1 MSLFKKKNKSP
12 LFFEEDPAEERFD
25 AMMDLV
31 KDLSRKDY
39 NRLKDAMDLGYNAY
53 QKVKN
58 IDSDDGLSVAGP
70 ELMLHEKEGEEWQA
84 RKLVAVKPPQQIWP
98 NMAAVSIGE
107 LAVRGGKTDIQVVLH
122 RIQSQPEQL
131 APKVA
136 ESQSVMDQVEKK
148 KNMFGGLAMSS
159 FRDRFGQ
166 LTVEQARELNEAARW
181 YCGHEVTSEVQDG
194 SEA

>member
-70 ELMLHEKEGEEWQA
+70 EFLLHEKEGEYWQA
-84 RKLVAVKPPQQIWP
+84 RKLVAVKQPPQIWP

-107 LAVRGGKTDIQVVLH
+107 LVVRGGKTDIRVVLH
-122 RIQSQPEQL
+122 RIQS
-131 APKVA
+131 
-136 ESQSVMDQVEKK
+136 
-148 KNMFGGLAMSS
+148 
-159 FRDRFGQ
+159 
-166 LTVEQARELNEAARW
+166 
-181 YCGHEVTSEVQDG
+181 
-194 SEA
+194 